1 MRYVRQ
7 GPIVTLSRPSFCAKT
22 NLSVSRHQQMGSTAG
37 LIAPRVQI
45 GQCSTWLDAL
55 VVYQAPGWF
64 YKLQMIIAQLSKTD
78 QTLILMFSCTHSD
91 I

>member
-1 MRYVRQ
+1 M
-7 GPIVTLSRPSFCAKT
+7 TLGRPSFCAKT
-22 NLSVSRHQQMGSTAG
+22 NPSVSHHQQMGSTAG

-55 VVYQAPGWF
+55 VVNRAPGWL

-78 QTLILMFSCTHSD
+78 QALIFMFSGTRSD

>member
-1 MRYVRQ
+1 
-7 GPIVTLSRPSFCAKT
+7 
-22 NLSVSRHQQMGSTAG
+22 MGSTAG

-55 VVYQAPGWF
+55 VVNRAPGWL

-78 QTLILMFSCTHSD
+78 QALIFMFSGTRSD

>member
-7 GPIVTLSRPSFCAKT
+7 GPIVTLSRPSLCAKT
-22 NLSVSRHQQMGSTAG
+22 NLSVSHHQQMGLTAG

-55 VVYQAPGWF
+55 VVYQAPAWF
-64 YKLQMIIAQLSKTD
+64 YKLQMIIAQLSKT
-78 QTLILMFSCTHSD
+78 QTLILMFSCTQSD